1 MPSASEEREG
11 SGISREQI
19 IWQVVCAIPPG
30 RVASYSQV
38 ASLAGLQGLAR
49 FVGRTMS
56 QLPEG
61 SDVPWHRVLKQD
73 GRIAFPPDSNR
84 FLHQKRRLTEEG
96 VLVESGRVAMSQFRW
111 KP

>member
-1 MPSASEEREG
+1 MPSASEQNED
-11 SGISREQI
+11 SSISREQI
-19 IWQVVCAIPPG
+19 IWQVVCTIPPG
-30 RVASYSQV
+30 RVASYSQI
-38 ASLAGLQGLAR
+38 ARLAGLQGLAR

-96 VLVESGRVAMSQFRW
+96 VLIKNGRVPMSQFRW
-111 KP
+111 EP